1 MRTVETE
8 SRCRTE
14 SYGYHMA
21 IAFSYGAQV
30 AFPERWVSAL
40 QTGPQGTHLSRLM
53 AVACCCQQ
61 WGDPWGSEEIDQ
73 KQKGMYRGIL
83 YNYVVLCIYI
93 IQYYTWN
100 SLSHVIYNHMYIY
113 IYMMFTSTW
122 ETSLIGTIWWHK
134 LGRLLKDRISPRI
147 NLVYFG

>member
-1 MRTVETE
+1 MRTMETE

-113 IYMMFTSTW
+113 IYDV
-122 ETSLIGTIWWHK
+122 HQH
-134 LGRLLKDRISPRI
+134 LGDFPYRNHLMTQAGQVTKRSDITK
-147 NLVYFG
+147 N